1 MLIKHVSSWTAPKLD
16 ADGSLTIYIQPTSP
30 GADLEINWLSWRCNG
45 LARGHA
51 GEWTPPPLMEVISL
65 AHRVISR

>member
-45 LARGHA
+45 LARVMLGNGHRR
-51 GEWTPPPLMEVISL
+51 PLWK
-65 AHRVISR
+65 